1 MSTDY
6 LIFLNLILKKQES
19 GQLSVKF
26 TYIFLK
32 CHIKGGNED

>member
-6 LIFLNLILKKQES
+6 PIFLNLILKKKES
-19 GQLSVKF
+19 GQLSVEF

-32 CHIKGGNED
+32 CHIKGGKEG